1 MTIEDMG
8 ATGRT
13 EHGGRAS
20 ERLALI
26 IAGPTA
32 SGKSALA
39 LALAQRLGGTVINA
53 DAMQCYAELRIVTA
67 RPSLADES
75 LAPHRLYGVRAAT
88 EPANAAWWRQ
98 AALQEMDACTLPI
111 LCGGTGMYF
120 SALVKG
126 IAAVPE
132 VSEAAR
138 AEARR
143 LLAEQGAEA
152 VHARLDPE
160 TAARLKPGD
169 SQRVSRAYEV
179 LLGTGRGLASW
190 QAETTHPLTGW
201 RIRMILLDPPREAL
215 RAAIAQRFAAMLE
228 AGAVEEMRTLLARNL
243 APDLPLLR
251 AHGVPEIAA
260 FLRGEISREEA
271 AARAILATHQYTK
284 RQMTWFRHQKLT
296 DSAAMQIIQSR
307 IDVFAQF
314 SEREI
319 GVFDNLI
326 KYDS

>member
-13 EHGGRAS
+13 EHGARAS
-20 ERLALI
+20 ERPALI

-39 LALAQRLGGTVINA
+39 LKLAQRFGGTVINA
-53 DAMQCYAELRIVTA
+53 DAMQCYAELSIVTA
-67 RPSLADES
+67 RPSAEDER
-75 LAPHRLYGVRAAT
+75 LAPHRLYGMRAAT

-98 AALQEMDACTLPI
+98 AALREMEASALPI

-132 VSEAAR
+132 VPEAAR

-143 LLAEQGAEA
+143 LLTEQGAPA

-160 TAARLKPGD
+160 TAARLKPAD

-190 QAETTHPLTGW
+190 QAETEPLTGW

-215 RAAIAQRFAAMLE
+215 RAAIAKRFAAMLE
-228 AGAVEEMRTLLARNL
+228 AGAVDEVRALVARNL
-243 APDLPLLR
+243 PLDLPLLR

-296 DSAAMQIIQSR
+296 DSTDMQIIQSR
-307 IDVFAQF
+307 IEDSTQLL
-314 SEREI
+314 ERKFGI
-319 GVFDNLI
+319 FDNLI
-326 KYDS
+326 KNKS

>member
-1 MTIEDMG
+1 M
-8 ATGRT
+8 
-13 EHGGRAS
+13 
-20 ERLALI
+20 I

-53 DAMQCYAELRIVTA
+53 DAMQCYAELRVVTA
-67 RPSLADES
+67 RPSAEDEAR
-75 LAPHRLYGVRAAT
+75 APHRLYGVRAAT
-88 EPANAAWWRQ
+88 APANAAWWRE
-98 AALQEMDACTLPI
+98 AALKEMEACALPI

-132 VSEAAR
+132 VPEAAR

-152 VHARLDPE
+152 VHARLDAA

-190 QAETTHPLTGW
+190 QAETTEKLTGW
-201 RIRMILLDPPREAL
+201 RMRMILLDPPREDL
-215 RAAIAQRFAAMLE
+215 RAAIAHRFAAMLDQ
-228 AGAVEEMRTLLARNL
+228 GAVEEVRALLARHL
-243 APDLPLLR
+243 PPDLPLLR

-260 FLRGEISREEA
+260 FLRGEVSREDA
-271 AARAILATHQYTK
+271 AARAILATHRYTK
-284 RQMTWFRHQKLT
+284 RQMTWFRHQKLV

-307 IDVFAQF
+307 IDGFAQF
-314 SEREI
+314 SESYSSI
-319 GVFDNLI
+319 FDNFI
-326 KYDS
+326 NHKS

>member
-1 MTIEDMG
+1 MG

-13 EHGGRAS
+13 EHGARAS
-20 ERLALI
+20 ERPALI

-39 LALAQRLGGTVINA
+39 LQLAQRYGGTVINA

-67 RPSLADES
+67 RPSAEDER

-98 AALQEMDACTLPI
+98 AALREMEACALPI

-126 IAAVPE
+126 IAAVPD
-132 VSEAAR
+132 VPEAAR

-143 LLAEQGAEA
+143 LLAEQGSQA

-160 TAARLKPGD
+160 TAARLKPAD

-190 QAETTHPLTGW
+190 QAETTEPLTGW
-201 RIRMILLDPPREAL
+201 QFGMILLDPPREAL
-215 RAAIAQRFAAMLE
+215 RAAIAKRFAAMLD
-228 AGAVEEMRTLLARNL
+228 AGAVEEVRALAARNL
-243 APDLPLLR
+243 PSDLPLLR

-296 DSAAMQIIQSR
+296 DSTAMQIIQSR
-307 IDVFAQF
+307 IESFTQF
-314 SEREI
+314 SESKLGI
-319 GVFDNLI
+319 FDNLI
-326 KYDS
+326 KNKS